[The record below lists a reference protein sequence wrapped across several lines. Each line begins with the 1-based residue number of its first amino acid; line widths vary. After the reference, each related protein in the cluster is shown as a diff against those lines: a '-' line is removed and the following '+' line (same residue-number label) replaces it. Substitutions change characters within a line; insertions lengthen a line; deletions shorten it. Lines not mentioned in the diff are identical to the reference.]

1 MKKIITGTLL
11 VLFLGCSSAFARGFI
26 FSRNKKAPVPPPV
39 QKVYTI
45 DDYMKDMEYEIK
57 ANWAPPQNSFKNK
70 TIVNFT
76 ILRDGTIQNPMIAK
90 SSGDKEFDR
99 TALLALS
106 ATGKVTP
113 LPKNFLG
120 DSIDIDFTFERFS
133 YLVYKN
139 RYDK

>member
-11 VLFLGCSSAFARGFI
+11 VLFLSGSSVFARGFI

-45 DDYMKDMEYEIK
+45 DDYMKDMEHEIK

-76 ILRDGTIQNPMIAK
+76 ILRDGTIQNPIIAK

-99 TALLALS
+99 TAMHALS
-106 ATGKVTP
+106 VTGKVTP

-120 DSIDIDFTFERFS
+120 ESIDIDFTFERFS
-133 YLVYKN
+133 YLVYKD
-139 RYDK
+139 RYDR

>member
-11 VLFLGCSSAFARGFI
+11 VLFLSCSNAYARGFI
-26 FSRNKKAPVPPPV
+26 FTRSKKAPVPPPA

-45 DDYMKDMEYEIK
+45 DDYMKDMELEIK
-57 ANWAPPQNSFKNK
+57 SNWVPPQNSFKNK

-76 ILRDGTIQNPMIAK
+76 ILRDGTIQNPKISK

-99 TALLALS
+99 TAILALS

-113 LPKNFLG
+113 LPKNFLS

-133 YLVYKN
+133 YLVYKD
-139 RYDK
+139 RYDR